1 MDDVLDDVE
10 EIFTIGIGEVHEYVV
25 VLMKLDVEDDD
36 GEYLQQNKKLDVEDD
51 DDEYLQKKKKISS
64 QS

>member
-25 VLMKLDVEDDD
+25 VLMKLEKYVQKLWKMMWIFTTVQED
-36 GEYLQQNKKLDVEDD
+36 
-51 DDEYLQKKKKISS
+51 I
-64 QS
+64 